1 MLYLF
6 LLYNKVSQLYVYV
19 YPLPL
24 EPLSPHPLGPRR
36 ALTELPVIQQLSSS
50 CPFNTWRDICVHAS
64 ALYVCVSVPA
74 LQMGSSVLLF

>member
-24 EPLSPHPLGPRR
+24 EPLSSHPLGPCR
-36 ALTELPVIQQLSSS
+36 ALTELPVIQQLSASY
-50 CPFNTWRDICVHAS
+50 PFNT
-64 ALYVCVSVPA
+64 
-74 LQMGSSVLLF
+74 